1 LLYTSIDILISI
13 KHISLEK
20 PIEELILQ
28 KKASR
33 SHHYDLVLLER
44 VLFKLSKK
52 WIAGYSNTDAIAGAR
67 KSNQNGM
74 TAILNYLGE
83 ANTEKYRIDSSVS
96 EYLTLLDLLKSKNV
110 RGSISVKPTQIGL
123 SVGYDVCLENFTK
136 ISEKAK
142 QTGHFM
148 WIDIESC
155 SFVEATLSIYLEI
168 LRKNRDTGVAI
179 QSYLRRS
186 ESDLLHLMENSAN
199 LRIVKGAYREEKH
212 EAYQSNNEITQNFSR
227 LMKLVFKE
235 SSYKGIVAIATHDSK
250 LVDEALALSTKGS
263 ERMKNLQF
271 QFLKGVRD
279 ELKQQLVKKG
289 YAVLEY
295 IPYGE
300 KWLEYSLRRIRERKR
315 NIFLLARS
323 LIES

>member
-1 LLYTSIDILISI
+1 MSV
-13 KHISLEK
+13 EK
-20 PIEELILQ
+20 LIEEVILQ
-28 KKASR
+28 KKI
-33 SHHYDLVLLER
+33 SHSPEYDPILLER
-44 VLFKLSKK
+44 MLFKISKR
-52 WIAGYSNTDAIAGAR
+52 WIAGYSNTDAIAEAR

-74 TAILNYLGE
+74 SAIINYLGE
-83 ANTEKYRIDSSVS
+83 ANIERSQIDNSVS
-96 EYLTLLDLLKSKNV
+96 EYFTLLDLLKAKNV
-110 RGSISVKPTQIGL
+110 SGSISVKPTQIGL
-123 SVGYDVCLENFTK
+123 SVGYDICLENFTK

-142 QTGHFM
+142 QSGHFM
-148 WIDIESC
+148 WIDIES
-155 SFVEATLSIYLEI
+155 SKFVEDTLSIYLEI

-186 ESDLLHLMENSAN
+186 HSDLLHLMENSAN
-199 LRIVKGAYREEKH
+199 LRIVKGAYSEEKN

-271 QFLKGVRD
+271 QLLKGIRD

-289 YAVLEY
+289 YEVLEY
-295 IPYGE
+295 MPYGE
-300 KWLEYSLRRIRERKR
+300 KWLQYSLRRIRERKR

-323 LIES
+323 LIQS

>member
-1 LLYTSIDILISI
+1 MSV
-13 KHISLEK
+13 EK
-20 PIEELILQ
+20 LIEEVILQ
-28 KKASR
+28 KKI
-33 SHHYDLVLLER
+33 SHSPEYDPILLER
-44 VLFKLSKK
+44 MLFKISKR
-52 WIAGYSNTDAIAGAR
+52 WIAGYSNTDAIAEAR

-74 TAILNYLGE
+74 SAIINYLGE
-83 ANTEKYRIDSSVS
+83 ANIERSQIDNSVS
-96 EYLTLLDLLKSKNV
+96 EYFTLLDLLKAKNV
-110 RGSISVKPTQIGL
+110 SGSISVKPTQIGL
-123 SVGYDVCLENFTK
+123 SVGYDICLENFTK

-142 QTGHFM
+142 QSGHFM
-148 WIDIESC
+148 WIDIES
-155 SFVEATLSIYLEI
+155 SKFVEDTLSIYLEI

-186 ESDLLHLMENSAN
+186 HSDLLHLMENSTN
-199 LRIVKGAYREEKH
+199 LRIVKGAYSEEKN

-271 QFLKGVRD
+271 QLLKGVRD

-289 YAVLEY
+289 YEVLEY
-295 IPYGE
+295 MPYGE
-300 KWLEYSLRRIRERKR
+300 KWLQYSLRRIRERKR

-323 LIES
+323 LIQS

>member
-1 LLYTSIDILISI
+1 MSV
-13 KHISLEK
+13 EK
-20 PIEELILQ
+20 LIEEVILQ
-28 KKASR
+28 KKI
-33 SHHYDLVLLER
+33 SHSPEYDPILLER
-44 VLFKLSKK
+44 MLFKISKR
-52 WIAGYSNTDAIAGAR
+52 WIAGYSNTDAIAEAR

-74 TAILNYLGE
+74 SAIINYLGE
-83 ANTEKYRIDSSVS
+83 ANIERSQIDNSVS
-96 EYLTLLDLLKSKNV
+96 EYFTLLDLLKAKNV
-110 RGSISVKPTQIGL
+110 SGSISVKPTQIGL
-123 SVGYDVCLENFTK
+123 SVGYDICLENFTK

-142 QTGHFM
+142 QSGHFM
-148 WIDIESC
+148 WIDIES
-155 SFVEATLSIYLEI
+155 SNFVEDTLSIYLEI

-186 ESDLLHLMENSAN
+186 HSDLLHLMENSAN
-199 LRIVKGAYREEKH
+199 LRIVKGAYSEEKN

-250 LVDEALALSTKGS
+250 LVDEALSLSTKGS

-271 QFLKGVRD
+271 QLLKGVRD

-289 YAVLEY
+289 YEVLEY
-295 IPYGE
+295 MPYGE
-300 KWLEYSLRRIRERKR
+300 KWLQYSLRRIRERKR

-323 LIES
+323 LIQS

>member
-1 LLYTSIDILISI
+1 MSV
-13 KHISLEK
+13 EK
-20 PIEELILQ
+20 LIEEVILQ
-28 KKASR
+28 KKI
-33 SHHYDLVLLER
+33 SHSPEYDPILLER
-44 VLFKLSKK
+44 MLFKISKR
-52 WIAGYSNTDAIAGAR
+52 WIAGYSNTDAIAEAR

-74 TAILNYLGE
+74 SAIINYLGE
-83 ANTEKYRIDSSVS
+83 ANTERSQIDNSVS
-96 EYLTLLDLLKSKNV
+96 EYFTLLDLLKAKNV
-110 RGSISVKPTQIGL
+110 SGSISVKPTQIGL
-123 SVGYDVCLENFTK
+123 SVGYDICLENFTK

-142 QTGHFM
+142 QSGHFM
-148 WIDIESC
+148 WIDIES
-155 SFVEATLSIYLEI
+155 SKFVEDTLSIYLEI

-186 ESDLLHLMENSAN
+186 HSDLLHLMENSTN
-199 LRIVKGAYREEKH
+199 LRIVKGAYSEEKN

-227 LMKLVFKE
+227 LMKLVFKD

-271 QFLKGVRD
+271 QLLKGVRD

-289 YAVLEY
+289 YEVLEY
-295 IPYGE
+295 MPYGE
-300 KWLEYSLRRIRERKR
+300 KWLQYSLRRIRERKR

-323 LIES
+323 LIQS